1 MAFCQRGSPGIIAA
15 ETVEQL
21 QGNVAV
27 ARNFQP
33 LTASAIKAIEQ
44 QTANIWEDVTFYRA
58 WT

>member
-1 MAFCQRGSPGIIAA
+1 M
-15 ETVEQL
+15 

>member
-1 MAFCQRGSPGIIAA
+1 
-15 ETVEQL
+15 L

-33 LTASAIKAIEQ
+33 LTAAAMKAIEQ

-58 WT
+58 WI